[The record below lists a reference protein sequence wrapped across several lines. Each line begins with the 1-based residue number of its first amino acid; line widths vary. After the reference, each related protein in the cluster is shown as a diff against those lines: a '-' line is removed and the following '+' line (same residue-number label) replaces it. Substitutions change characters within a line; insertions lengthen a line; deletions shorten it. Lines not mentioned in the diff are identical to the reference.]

1 MKRIIFALLHCD
13 GHYMLSRNFRLQRV
27 GDIEWVLRN
36 YEIRRVSLGIDE
48 LMILDVSP
56 DASHRSVFHR
66 DVGRLV
72 EECFVPVTVGG
83 HLRSREDVATCF
95 AVGADKVLMNSAF
108 FDAPERCEEIAATYG
123 SQALIA
129 GIDVIDDTE
138 GMQDASHRP
147 FVVRDALQAHVRRV
161 VDSGAGEVLIQSV
174 DRDGTGNGLDLSLS
188 EQAGSG
194 PTPLILMGGVGQAV
208 HLSEGLAAGAVD
220 AVATAN
226 LFNFIGDALVA
237 SRLQARSDGV
247 LLATW
252 QDARF
257 GPLRGVLRGADEADG
272 GVGSEERQH
281 G

>member
-1 MKRIIFALLHCD
+1 MKRIIFALLHCN

-56 DASHRSVFHR
+56 EVSDRFVFHR
-66 DVGRLV
+66 DVSRLV

-83 HLRSREDVATCF
+83 HLKSREDVATCF
-95 AVGADKVLMNSAF
+95 AVGADKVLMNRAF

-129 GIDVIDDTE
+129 GIDVIDDVE
-138 GMQDASHRP
+138 GMQAALHRP
-147 FVVRDALQAHVRRV
+147 FVVRDALQAHVRKV

-174 DRDGTGNGLDLSLS
+174 DRDGTGNGFDLSLA
-188 EQAGSG
+188 ERAESG
-194 PTPLILMGGVGQAV
+194 PAPLILMGGVGQAS
-208 HLSEGLAAGAVD
+208 HLSEGLGASAVD

-226 LFNFIGDALVA
+226 LFNFIGDALLE

-247 LLATW
+247 LLAEW
-252 QDARF
+252 PDV
-257 GPLRGVLRGADEADG
+257 GLEPLRGVLRSVDRPDG
-272 GVGSEERQH
+272 GVGTEERQH